1 MKLYRYRPLN
11 DFLFKE
17 LLYNELYFASPE
29 ELNDP
34 LDLNGQL
41 NFYTENEGEIRGL
54 IYFLSK
60 EMMMWALRSE
70 HYNLVKVIQNI
81 QGYEK
86 FSLSLLEYFSGFK
99 GKKVSKE
106 EFYKILSSLLH
117 TYLSESDF
125 IQFNVNS
132 FLLVL
137 NKTISQFFNNS
148 SVLCFSES
156 CFDFLMWSHY
166 ASSHTGIC
174 LEFEVEQDE
183 NKFMFPMTIYKPE
196 YNSQEIAFGR
206 EVKKV
211 SYPKELKSLS
221 IYNFLHVLN
230 NKEDIDLVNLSKAR
244 WHGYAHEIES
254 AFLQKLSPWLDEN
267 EWRIVDVEFKITY
280 PEERILSYYNN
291 LTGIYFGAKSSH
303 QTRKRIKEIFRSKK
317 SIPKFYN
324 CILDGTKGVAINPE

>member
-41 NFYTENEGEIRGL
+41 NFYTENEDKIKVL

-60 EMMMWALRSE
+60 EMMMWTLSSE
-70 HYNLVKVIQNI
+70 HFNLVKEIQKI
-81 QGYEK
+81 QGFEK
-86 FSLSLLEYFSGFK
+86 FRLSLLEFFSSFK
-99 GKKVSKE
+99 EKKVSKE
-106 EFYKILSSLLH
+106 EFYKVLSTLLQ

-125 IQFNVNS
+125 KQFNVKG

-137 NKTISQFFNNS
+137 NKTISQFFKNS

-156 CFDFLMWSHY
+156 CTEFLMWSHY

-196 YNSQEIAFGR
+196 YNSQGIAFR
-206 EVKKV
+206 SEVKKV
-211 SYPKELKSLS
+211 SYPKELKNLS

-254 AFLQKLSPWLDEN
+254 AFLQKLSPWVGED
-267 EWRIVDVEFKITY
+267 EWRIVHVEFKKAY

-291 LTGIYFGAKSSH
+291 LTGIYFGAKSSL
-303 QTRKRIKEIFRSKK
+303 QTRKRIKKIFQSKNSK
-317 SIPKFYN
+317 PKFYN
-324 CILDGTKGVAINPE
+324 CIVDGTKGVVITPE

>member
-41 NFYTENEGEIRGL
+41 NFYTENEDKVRGL

-60 EMMMWALRSE
+60 EMMMWALSSE
-70 HYNLVKVIQNI
+70 HYNLVKEIQKI
-81 QGYEK
+81 QGLEEFK
-86 FSLSLLEYFSGFK
+86 LSLLECFSGFK

-106 EFYKILSSLLH
+106 EFYRVLSSLLQ

-125 IQFNVNS
+125 IQFNIKS
-132 FLLVL
+132 FVLVL

-156 CFDFLMWSHY
+156 CTEFLMWSHY

-196 YNSQEIAFGR
+196 YNSQEIVFRR

-211 SYPKELKSLS
+211 SYPKELKNLS

-244 WHGYAHEIES
+244 WHGYADEIES
-254 AFLQKLSPWLDEN
+254 AFLQKLSPWVDEN
-267 EWRIVDVEFKITY
+267 EWRIVDVEFKKSY
-280 PEERILSYYNN
+280 PEEKILSYFNN

-303 QTRKRIKEIFRSKK
+303 QTQKRIKEIFQSKK
-317 SIPKFYN
+317 SKPIFYN
-324 CILDGTKGVAINPE
+324 CVVDGTKGVVISHE

>member
-41 NFYTENEGEIRGL
+41 NFYTESEDKIKGL

-60 EMMMWALRSE
+60 EMMVLAISSE
-70 HYNLVKVIQNI
+70 HYNLVKEIQKI
-81 QGYEK
+81 QGSEK
-86 FSLSLLEYFSGFK
+86 FRLSLLGCFSGFK

-106 EFYKILSSLLH
+106 EFYNILPTLLK

-125 IQFNVNS
+125 KQLNIKD
-132 FLLVL
+132 FLAVL
-137 NKTISQFFNNS
+137 SNTISQFFKNS

-156 CFDFLMWSHY
+156 CTEFLMWSHY

-174 LEFEVEQDE
+174 LEFEIEKNE

-196 YNSQEIAFGR
+196 YNSQEIVFER
-206 EVKKV
+206 EIKKV
-211 SYPKELKSLS
+211 SYPKELKNLS
-221 IYNFLHVLN
+221 IYSFLHVLN

-244 WHGYAHEIES
+244 WHGYADEIES
-254 AFLQKLSPWLDEN
+254 AFLQKLSPWVDEN
-267 EWRIVDVEFKITY
+267 EWRIVDVEFKQSY
-280 PEERILSYYNN
+280 PEERILSYFNN
-291 LTGIYFGAKSSH
+291 LTGIYFGAKSSP
-303 QTRKRIKEIFRSKK
+303 QTQKRIKEIFQSKK
-317 SIPKFYN
+317 NIPIFYN
-324 CILDGTKGVAINPE
+324 CVVDGTKGVVISPE